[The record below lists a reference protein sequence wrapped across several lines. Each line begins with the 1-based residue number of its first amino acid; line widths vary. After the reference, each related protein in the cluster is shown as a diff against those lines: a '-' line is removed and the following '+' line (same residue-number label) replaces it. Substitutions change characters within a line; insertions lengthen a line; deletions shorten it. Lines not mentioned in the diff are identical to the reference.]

1 MKILNNFFVSGL
13 IFLVSCFAFFYI
25 WIILYFNLDSLL
37 FDIFTYYGRQTEGP
51 CIYSFISSIILVIG
65 CVFSY
70 FGCVIATFMHTLAS
84 CIERRW

>member
-25 WIILYFNLDSLL
+25 WLILYFVLDGFL

-51 CIYSFISSIILVIG
+51 CLYKFISSIVLVFG
-65 CVFSY
+65 CAFSY
-70 FGCVIATFMHTLAS
+70 LGCVIVTFMHTLGS
-84 CIERRW
+84 HVEKIF